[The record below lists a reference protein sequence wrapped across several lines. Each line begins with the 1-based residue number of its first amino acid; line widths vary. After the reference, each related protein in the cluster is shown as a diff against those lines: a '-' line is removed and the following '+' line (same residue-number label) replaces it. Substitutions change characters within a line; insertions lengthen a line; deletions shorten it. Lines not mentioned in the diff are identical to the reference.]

1 MKEEKENKLLL
12 IKNDIVFKDMFN
24 ENQMD
29 TLEWIVMKLLD
40 AKYED
45 IHGKVVV
52 KTSVLPHTYQQE
64 RDKTVDL
71 LVDYNGNDILIE
83 LNNNFTGNYM
93 RNLLYA
99 FNIISNHYNKGIK
112 NVEIVKNKTK
122 IILVNLNW
130 HHKNYNHKKVE
141 GKQEVFLEYPE
152 YNYHDYLIKII
163 NVNLDFYYE
172 LCYHNIKE
180 SDKLW
185 KLFTIENEEDLDSL
199 VKEEEL
205 LLGHQRKLLYLSD
218 NEEYK
223 KMIMNEDIER
233 NALIEQEYGYAYHE
247 GEESGIKK
255 GIEQGIEKGIKE
267 GIEKGSI
274 NTKKEIVL
282 EMYRKD
288 LPLDIISD
296 CTGLSIDEINN
307 IIQEMK

>member
-1 MKEEKENKLLL
+1 MKEENKKQNNKLLL

-29 TLEWIVMKLLD
+29 TLEWFVMKLLN

-52 KTSVLPHTYQQE
+52 KNTVLPHTYQLE

-83 LNNNFTGNYM
+83 LNNNYTGNYM

-99 FNIISNHYNKGIK
+99 FNIISNHYNKGTSI
-112 NVEIVKNKTK
+112 EDIVKNKTK

-130 HHKNYNHKKVE
+130 HHKNYTHKKVD
-141 GKQEVFLEYPE
+141 GKQEVILEYPE
-152 YNYHDYLIKII
+152 YNYKDYLIKII
-163 NVNLDFYYE
+163 NINLDFYHQ
-172 LCYHNIKE
+172 LCYHNVKE

-205 LLGHQRKLLYLSD
+205 LLSHQKKLLYLSD
-218 NEEYK
+218 SEEYK

-233 NALIEQEYGYAYHE
+233 NAMIEQNYGYLYTT
-247 GEESGIKK
+247 
-255 GIEQGIEKGIKE
+255 GIEQGIEQ
-267 GIEKGSI
+267 GSL

-282 EMYRKD
+282 EMFNDNVSID
-288 LPLDIISD
+288 LISKY
-296 CTGLSIDEINN
+296 TGLSKKEIEEIVNN
-307 IIQEMK
+307 K